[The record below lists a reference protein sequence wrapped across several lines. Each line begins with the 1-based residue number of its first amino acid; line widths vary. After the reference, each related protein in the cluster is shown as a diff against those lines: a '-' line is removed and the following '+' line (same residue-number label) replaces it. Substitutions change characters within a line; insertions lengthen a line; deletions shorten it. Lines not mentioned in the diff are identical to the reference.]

1 MSQPA
6 FPSRPSLSEFRAI
19 ADPREVYVRTF
30 CLLILFAALSLRL
43 IAFAMDN
50 SAEAATS
57 SPAAQTAVQITR

>member
-1 MSQPA
+1 M
-6 FPSRPSLSEFRAI
+6 
-19 ADPREVYVRTF
+19 RTF

-57 SPAAQTAVQITR
+57 PPAAQATVQTSR

>member
-1 MSQPA
+1 
-6 FPSRPSLSEFRAI
+6 
-19 ADPREVYVRTF
+19 VRTF

-57 SPAAQTAVQITR
+57 PPVAQTAVQITR